1 MSHAQELRPTADP
14 ALKRW
19 AIRAALRLG
28 FKAPSRWPVP
38 VSWLRRGMEASAVL
52 FRADPRAYLTSTT
65 VSGVPVDTLHPAIP
79 AGLHIIHLHGGAFFT
94 GSRRTHRALA
104 SELCVR
110 AQATVHLPDYRLAP
124 EHPWPAA
131 PDDAMAVWRSLRTQV
146 PAERI
151 VLSGDSAGCALALG
165 LAQALRDRG
174 EAGPAALLL
183 ISPYLDLS
191 LTAPSIRAQRTRDP
205 MVTEHA
211 LRRGGDAYRGNVSAT
226 DPRISPL
233 FASLRGLP
241 PSLVQVGSD
250 EILLDDAR
258 RFARQA
264 QRAGSTVRL
273 QAWPGAW
280 HDFQLFARALP
291 SASLALDELALWAT
305 QHARPATTS
314 PTFQRKAV

>member
-1 MSHAQELRPTADP
+1 MNQAPGLRPTSDP

-19 AIRAALRLG
+19 ALRAALRLS

-38 VSWLRRGMEASAVL
+38 ASWLRRGMEASAVL
-52 FRADPRAYLTSTT
+52 FPADPRAYLTSTR
-65 VSGVPVDTLHPAIP
+65 VNGVPVDTLHPAIP

-131 PDDAMAVWRSLRTQV
+131 PDDVMAVWRSLRAQV
-146 PAERI
+146 PAAQI

-165 LAQALRDRG
+165 LAQTLRDRG

-191 LTAPSIRAQRTRDP
+191 LTAPSIRALRTLDP

-211 LRRGGDAYRGNVSAT
+211 LRRGGDAYRGDIPAA
-226 DPRISPL
+226 DPRVSPL
-233 FASLRGLP
+233 FGGLQELP

-258 RFARQA
+258 RFALQA

-273 QAWPGAW
+273 QEWPGAW

-305 QHARPATTS
+305 RHAQAAAPS
-314 PTFQRKAV
+314 STFQRKAV